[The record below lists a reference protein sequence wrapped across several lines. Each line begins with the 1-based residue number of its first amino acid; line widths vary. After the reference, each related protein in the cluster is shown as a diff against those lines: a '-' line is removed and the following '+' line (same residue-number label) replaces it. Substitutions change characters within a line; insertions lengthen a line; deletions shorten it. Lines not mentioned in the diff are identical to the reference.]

1 MAYGSRGKKPI
12 EWASK
17 INHTHIINDKYM
29 QDYIKNCNLPKDALD
44 IKIDQTLLYNLKEIQ
59 NNPIKNI
66 IAIDG
71 GYTEVIV
78 KKNFPSSKMAF
89 FQFGALFFSIEDLE
103 KLEEKPFISPE
114 DMSKFKDLYR
124 IKFSIPIK
132 NITYANENTLT
143 NSIRKTIYEFF
154 MQDRD
159 GYNFMETLYWLVFQ
173 QYNSNSNV
181 ISYKLSSH
189 PITNEKNISLN
200 KNDIDKKFIFP
211 HKDGDIYLTDIFRL
225 HEAIDNELG
234 ASGILGYITS
244 LFEQIIMAHFIKYI
258 YEYQPNK
265 LKEFLFI
272 KDGPLAFFGQTANI
286 HKLFRNM
293 INFISEKYTLSVAGL
308 EKSGSFVEHANEII
322 KNSNII
328 KQNQY
333 LLLNNK
339 HIYTY
344 ILAGDPDN
352 NEPYARTSY
361 YSSKIIFHSKNG
373 YVYVVTLPTKSADII
388 LKPKKEDFKN
398 IDIILHNIEKLKCD
412 MYDDSLVPIALVNQ
426 LVSIANHPS
435 TMLLNK
441 FSKENL

>member
-12 EWASK
+12 EWSSK
-17 INHTHIINDKYM
+17 INHTHIINDEYIQKYI
-29 QDYIKNCNLPKDALD
+29 QSCNLPKDAHDIELNNNLIYSLD
-44 IKIDQTLLYNLKEIQ
+44 KIE

-71 GYTEVIV
+71 GYSEVVV

-89 FQFGALFFSIEDLE
+89 FQFGVLFFSVADLE
-103 KLEEKPFISPE
+103 NLEEKSFISPE

-124 IKFSIPIK
+124 IKFSLPIK
-132 NITYANENTLT
+132 NITYKNENNLT
-143 NSIRKTIYEFF
+143 NSVRKTIYEFF
-154 MQDRD
+154 IQDRD
-159 GYNFMETLYWLVFQ
+159 GQNFMETLYWLVFQ
-173 QYNSNSNV
+173 QYDINNSVS
-181 ISYKLSSH
+181 SYNLSSH
-189 PITNEKNISLN
+189 PISNEKNVSIN
-200 KNDIDKKFIFP
+200 KDEMNENFIFS

-225 HEAIDNELG
+225 HEAIDDEIG
-234 ASGILGYITS
+234 ASGVLGYVTT
-244 LFEQIIMAHFIKYI
+244 LFEQIIMAHYIKYI
-258 YEYQPNK
+258 YQNQPHK
-265 LKEFLFI
+265 LKEILFI

-293 INFISEKYTLSVAGL
+293 INFISKKYILSIAGL
-308 EKSGSFVEHANEII
+308 EKSGSFVEHANEIV
-322 KNSNII
+322 KNSNLL
-328 KQNQY
+328 KPNQY

-344 ILAGDPDN
+344 ILAGDPN
-352 NEPYARTSY
+352 NQEPYARTSY
-361 YSSKIIFHSKNG
+361 YSSKIIFNSING
-373 YVYVVTLPTKSADII
+373 YLYVVTIPTKSSEVV
-388 LKPKKEDFKN
+388 LNPTKNDFQN
-398 IDIILHNIEKLKCD
+398 IDIILYNIEKLKCD